1 MELPKRG
8 IKKLSLHRSFS
19 IVKRDAQEYMII
31 LNSGSAPLKP
41 DLRFKFLKYGM
52 GIQTLAILMLL
63 SGSWLSSFAQ
73 QPVSVIFDTD
83 MGPDYDD
90 VGAITLL
97 HAMADNGEATILAT
111 IASTQYEG
119 VAAVLNVLNTY
130 FGRPQLPVAV
140 PKGKAVNTKDFQH
153 WSDTLLARYP
163 HKIRYNREV
172 PDAVALYRKL
182 LAQQPDNSVTIIT
195 VGFLTNIGNLLQ
207 SPADTYSPLNG
218 VQLVEKKVK
227 HMVSM
232 AGRFPEGSEFNI
244 KEDAAAARYA
254 FEHFPRPVI
263 YSGFEIGAQIKSGL
277 PLIHN
282 ASIRNSPVKDVF
294 RIGIGAAEEDRQGR
308 KSWDQT
314 AVLVGIRGHNPWYTL
329 KPGRIVVDEK
339 GYNRW
344 ATDAKGQAYL
354 EVSQPASTVAA
365 IINELMQHQPK

>member
-1 MELPKRG
+1 MN
-8 IKKLSLHRSFS
+8 IKKISFLVLLVAAACITS
-19 IVKRDAQEYMII
+19 QAQ
-31 LNSGSAPLKP
+31 
-41 DLRFKFLKYGM
+41 R
-52 GIQTLAILMLL
+52 
-63 SGSWLSSFAQ
+63 
-73 QPVSVIFDTD
+73 PVPVIFDTD

-119 VAAVLNVLNTY
+119 VAGVLNVLNTY

-140 PKGKAVNTKDFQH
+140 PAGKAVSTKDFQH

-163 HKIRYNREV
+163 HKIKYNREV

-195 VGFLTNIGNLLQ
+195 VGFLTNIASLLQ
-207 SPADTYSPLNG
+207 SPADAYSPLNG
-218 VQLVEKKVK
+218 LQLVEKKVK
-227 HMVSM
+227 HLVSM

-244 KEDAAAARYA
+244 REDAASAQYA

-282 ASIRNSPVKDVF
+282 ASISNSPVKDVF
-294 RIGIGAAEEDRQGR
+294 RIGIAAAQEDRQGR

-314 AVLVGIRGHNPWYTL
+314 AVLVGVRGHNPWYTL

-344 ATDAKGQAYL
+344 AADGKGHAYL
-354 EVSQPASTVAA
+354 VASEPASTVEK